1 MALHFVLQ
9 DEGDDAAKEE
19 MEAKKARREARGTA
33 RRARAAAQGPSE
45 VALHPVSS
53 APMSILLAAENE
65 AAANADGGG
74 ADVKG
79 KNLHKRLYEVH
90 TSMQPSACLIPGMP
104 VTITHESGRVHRLW
118 GHTGVVAVD
127 PSTGEGGGGGVV
139 TIQFIDAETGARDR
153 KALPVDMVRWRDKP
167 ALCAVCCVL
176 CAVFCVC
183 MCVLLTV
190 TNMVDRPS
198 SSPSSSLGAMP
209 RGSPRT
215 SRGVS

>member
-1 MALHFVLQ
+1 LKPGTRHLTLDIFYTVALHFVLQ

-19 MEAKKARREARGTA
+19 MEAKKARREARGAA

-45 VALHPVSS
+45 VALHPISG

-74 ADVKG
+74 ADAKG

-118 GHTGVVAVD
+118 GGHTGVVAID
-127 PSTGEGGGGGVV
+127 PSTEEGGGGGVV

-153 KALPVDMVRWRDKP
+153 KALPMDMVRWRDKP
-167 ALCAVCCVL
+167 APVCCVLCAVCCVL
-176 CAVFCVC
+176 CAVC
-183 MCVLLTV
+183 CVLCDV
-190 TNMVDRPS
+190 
-198 SSPSSSLGAMP
+198 
-209 RGSPRT
+209 
-215 SRGVS
+215 